1 MGGKANVS
9 AAWRRC
15 MERIAPAIAVGWA
28 LLAGLL
34 LATSSAAAATDY
46 TAGRPL
52 AVVAHAPGDEE
63 LYWQG
68 ADGYLWESAESG
80 GQWRGPVRTPIG
92 GLASSPAATIG
103 PGGAD
108 YVFWE
113 GTNRALWEAWT
124 TPGGW
129 SPPTQVGMGPLGSQ
143 PTATSWG
150 NASGTVEIDVFWQ
163 GTDGN
168 LWRGYYDVAT
178 GKWTGPSNLGMGA
191 LGSAPTAAAQG
202 SSSGAQIQVFWKGRD
217 SALWEGDTS
226 GGVKWSGPTSHGMGP
241 LGSAP
246 SVGAV
251 STTDGTVFWEGTNA
265 KLWQGAWSGSSW
277 AGPTQAG
284 LGPLGSAP
292 TVAVASSHEQD
303 IFWIGSGSTLWEAR
317 YVNQTWTSVESIG
330 SMVPP
335 PPTQTAPVPVTVQPP
350 QAGPQRQI
358 RVRIVMSWSWS
369 RLRTRLRA
377 IRFGRLP
384 ARATIRVTCHGHAC
398 PRRLG
403 TVRRRHLRALIRSL
417 EARVFRAGQRLTI
430 TISAPGWI
438 PERAQIRIRDG
449 ALPLAK
455 LL

>member
-1 MGGKANVS
+1 VTYG
-9 AAWRRC
+9 AAGRRRVLELAAAMALTC
-15 MERIAPAIAVGWA
+15 A
-28 LLAGLL
+28 LLAGVLI
-34 LATSSAAAATDY
+34 AAPGASAATDY

-63 LYWQG
+63 VYWQA
-68 ADGYLWESAESG
+68 ADGYLWESIESG

-124 TPGGW
+124 TSGSW
-129 SPPTQVGMGPLGSQ
+129 SAPTQVGMGPLGSQ
-143 PTATSWG
+143 PTATSWA
-150 NASGTVEIDVFWQ
+150 NSSGTAEIDVFWQ

-168 LWRGYYDVAT
+168 LWRGYYEVAT

-217 SALWEGDTS
+217 NALWEGDTS
-226 GGVKWSGPTSHGMGP
+226 GGTKWSGPTSHGMGP

-246 SVGAV
+246 TVGAI
-251 STTDGTVFWEGTNA
+251 STAAPDVFWEGTNA
-265 KLWQGAWSGSSW
+265 KLWQGDGNGSSW
-277 AGPTQAG
+277 AGPTEAG
-284 LGPLGSAP
+284 LGPMSSAP
-292 TVAVASSHEQD
+292 TVAVASPDEED
-303 IFWIGSGSTLWEAR
+303 VFWVGTDSTLWEAR
-317 YVNQTWTSVESIG
+317 YVNRTWTSVESIG
-330 SMVPP
+330 SMIPP
-335 PPTQTAPVPVTVQPP
+335 APVQTAPVPVTIQPP
-350 QAGPQRQI
+350 KAGPPRRI
-358 RVRIVMSWSWS
+358 RVKIVMGWSWNGI
-369 RLRTRLRA
+369 RTRLRTLH
-377 IRFGRLP
+377 FGRLP
-384 ARATIRVTCHGHAC
+384 GRATIRVTCHGRAC

-403 TVRRRHLRALIRSL
+403 TVHHRHLRALIRSL

-430 TISAPGWI
+430 TVSAPGRI
-438 PERAQIRIRDG
+438 PERAQVVIRDG